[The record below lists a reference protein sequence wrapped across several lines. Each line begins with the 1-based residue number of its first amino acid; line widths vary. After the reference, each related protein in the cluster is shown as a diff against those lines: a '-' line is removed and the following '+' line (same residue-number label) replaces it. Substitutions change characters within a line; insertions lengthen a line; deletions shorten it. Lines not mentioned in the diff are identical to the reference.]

1 MLVKEYYNLLESV
14 KSVAVSCKIHK
25 GIKFKPRHPLLKK
38 NDTMTQAELRFLET
52 MPTYMGQLVSEIEKL
67 NLRVKEL
74 TDKVEELK
82 NNEK

>member
-1 MLVKEYYNLLESV
+1 
-14 KSVAVSCKIHK
+14 
-25 GIKFKPRHPLLKK
+25 
-38 NDTMTQAELRFLET
+38 MTQAELRFLET

-74 TDKVEELK
+74 TDKVDQLK